1 MTNPQESKV
10 NVLRCKWLRRSL
22 YLMQSAAHVSDES
35 GSLKES
41 QAFGVNGFLSIKLA
55 SLTNAQSE
63 APKGVAAMRS

>member
-1 MTNPQESKV
+1 
-10 NVLRCKWLRRSL
+10 
-22 YLMQSAAHVSDES
+22 MQSAAHVSDES